1 MEPLN
6 LLREFTSAKRPV
18 TLKDDNLV
26 FDKTAFARKTLTA
39 YRSGLTGVGEFYP
52 LDSLWFLLQQATVPH
67 GQYVA
72 ECGKQGIKAVT
83 LPDKRA
89 HPLLSQVIN
98 DSRAP
103 PRPACWL
110 DA

>member
-6 LLREFTSAKRPV
+6 LLREFTSAKRPI

-39 YRSGLTGVGEFYP
+39 YRSGLTGTGEFYP
-52 LDSLWFLLQQATVPH
+52 LDSLWFLLQQATAPH

-72 ECGKQGIKAVT
+72 EAVAPADPADPPDLETFSTARSQGTVRT
-83 LPDKRA
+83 L
-89 HPLLSQVIN
+89 SG
-98 DSRAP
+98 
-103 PRPACWL
+103 
-110 DA
+110 